1 LLRRRGRREDS
12 RWLDRRWI
20 AARSLAFF
28 VVAAAA
34 LLVVPGAS
42 AAESI
47 TPIIYGTPGA
57 NGWYVSN
64 VTVNWKIDPLPA
76 SSTGCDAR
84 TLTAD
89 TPGIKVTCSA
99 TWSDGTTITVGK
111 TFKIDKTPPAV
122 TAAPSRAADA
132 NGWYNHPLSI
142 SFSGTDATSGLA
154 GCSSGAYG
162 GPDNPTAA
170 VSGNCHDN
178 AGNIGSAAL
187 WFKYDATPPS
197 VSSIA
202 AKNGNRRIDLRWK
215 ASPDTQLVEVTRAPG
230 IRGAG
235 VSVVYRG
242 PAASYRDTALKVGA
256 RYHYVVTAIDP
267 ADNRAA
273 KSFAATATGALLS
286 PLPSAKV
293 GKAPLLVWA
302 PHRRASYYNVQLMR
316 GGRKILSV
324 WVTRPR
330 FQLRRAWVFNGRRY
344 RLRGGVYHWYVWP
357 GFGLFSA
364 GRYGRLLGGSSFVYT
379 G

>member
-1 LLRRRGRREDS
+1 M
-12 RWLDRRWI
+12 
-20 AARSLAFF
+20 A
-28 VVAAAA
+28 VAATA
-34 LLVVPGAS
+34 LLVVPGAT

-57 NGWYVSN
+57 NGWYTSN
-64 VTVNWKIDPLPA
+64 VTVNWKIDPLPQ

-89 TPGIKVTCSA
+89 TPGIKLTCSA
-99 TWSDGTTITVGK
+99 TWPGGTEITVNK

-122 TAAPSRAADA
+122 TAAPTRAADA
-132 NGWYNHPLSI
+132 NGWYNHPLSV
-142 SFSGTDATSGLA
+142 SFSGTDATSGRA
-154 GCSSGAYG
+154 SCSSGSYA
-162 GPDNPTAA
+162 GPDNPSAG

-178 AGNIGSAAL
+178 AGNVGSAVF
-187 WFKYDATPPS
+187 WFKYDATPPT
-197 VSSIA
+197 VASIT
-202 AKNGNRRIDLRWK
+202 AKNRNRKIDLRWK

-230 IRGAG
+230 LRGAG
-235 VSVVYRG
+235 VSVIYRG
-242 PAASYRDTALKVGA
+242 PAASYRDTGLKVGA

-267 ADNRAA
+267 ANNRAA

-286 PLPSAKV
+286 PLPSASV

-302 PHRRASYYNVQLMR
+302 PVRRASYYNLQLMR

-324 WVTRPR
+324 WVTRSR
-330 FQLRRAWVFNGRRY
+330 FQLRRTWVFNGRRY
-344 RLRGGVYHWYVWP
+344 RLRRGVYHWYVWP

>member
-1 LLRRRGRREDS
+1 M
-12 RWLDRRWI
+12 
-20 AARSLAFF
+20 
-28 VVAAAA
+28 
-34 LLVVPGAS
+34 VPGAT

-57 NGWYVSN
+57 NGWYVSS
-64 VTVNWKIDPLPA
+64 VTVNWKIDPLPQ

-89 TPGIKVTCSA
+89 TPGIKLTCSA
-99 TWSDGTTITVGK
+99 TWPGDTTITVTK

-122 TAAPSRAADA
+122 GAAPSRAADA
-132 NGWYNHPLSI
+132 NGWYNHPLGV

-154 GCSSGAYG
+154 GCSSGGYA
-162 GPDNPTAA
+162 GPDNPNAA
-170 VSGNCHDN
+170 IAGNCRDN
-178 AGNIGSAAL
+178 AGNVGGA
-187 WFKYDATPPS
+187 WFSFRYDATPPS
-197 VSSIA
+197 VSSIT

-230 IRGAG
+230 IGGAG
-235 VSVVYRG
+235 ASVVYRG
-242 PAASYRDTALKVGA
+242 PAASYRDTRLKVGQ

-267 ADNRAA
+267 AANQAA
-273 KSFAATATGALLS
+273 KSFAVTATGALLS
-286 PLPSAKV
+286 PAPSAKIA
-293 GKAPLLVWA
+293 KPPLLVWA
-302 PHRRASYYNVQLMR
+302 PKRGASYYNLQLMR
-316 GGRKILSV
+316 GGKILSV

-330 FQLRRAWVFNGRRY
+330 FQLRRSWVFSGRRY
-344 RLRGGVYHWYVWP
+344 RLRPGVYRWYVWP